1 MKHLLLI
8 NQMMIRT
15 KPIHLQTDSE
25 RFIHYVYQMMTYRTD
40 GGIIGKYYLGD
51 YQSLLKKYGYKND
64 EQAYNDLSQYKG
76 KEAKIEALRRNFK

>member
-1 MKHLLLI
+1 
-8 NQMMIRT
+8 
-15 KPIHLQTDSE
+15 
-25 RFIHYVYQMMTYRTD
+25 MMTYRTD